1 MSDQGVPELTIND
14 VKARWNVVLDALLV
28 QDRIAWLAFFDAR
41 IVSVDNGVLTI
52 NFVDA
57 QKFGG
62 DHDFTLARNPKHVQL
77 LQEIIES
84 VLHTHLE
91 VKEI

>member
-1 MSDQGVPELTIND
+1 MSDQGMSELTILA
-14 VKARWNVVLDALLV
+14 VKARWNDVLDALLER
-28 QDRIAWLAFFDAR
+28 DRIAWLAFFDAR
-41 IVSVDNGVLTI
+41 IVSVDNGILTI

-62 DHDFTLARNPKHVQL
+62 DHDFSLARNPRHIEL
-77 LQEIIES
+77 LQEMIES
-84 VLHTHLE
+84 ILNTHLE